1 MSGKL
6 IIQGK
11 AWGEFENAKRSK
23 GNIEISGYR
32 SYGGTHTVRMV
43 DQPQLNDNQQIVL
56 EWLKSTWTERKNMH
70 WFPFEVI
77 NSLYYQFDVAWGK
90 VSYEEFKRI
99 EKDKPYI
106 KAYGEL
112 IALEQFEVLE
122 LFSKW
127 ALEQEA
133 E

>member
-43 DQPQLNDNQQIVL
+43 DQPQLNDNQKIKTNKNLFKINDLAFELQHDTVL
-56 EWLKSTWTERKNMH
+56 TNEQWEKVEKIYKL
-70 WFPFEVI
+70 
-77 NSLYYQFDVAWGK
+77 SLMGD
-90 VSYEEFKRI
+90 EE
-99 EKDKPYI
+99 E
-106 KAYGEL
+106 E
-112 IALEQFEVLE
+112 
-122 LFSKW
+122 
-127 ALEQEA
+127 
-133 E
+133 